1 VSALDRVHAAY
12 RSAHRRA
19 PTILTRAPGRVNL
32 IGEHTDY
39 NDGFALP
46 MALPFDVA
54 IAAHADA
61 TGHINATSEGFAP
74 AHAAVTD
81 APDPATGWIAYVHG
95 IAHLLDAGSQDGRLF
110 MVMRYYAAGS
120 LEEAAGRLDVGLV
133 MQCVADA
140 ARGAHALHEL
150 GVAHRDIKPANVL
163 IDDGRGVLAD
173 LGLAQMLGNAVTTV
187 GFGPIGAL
195 EFMAPS
201 LAWGEKA
208 SRGTDVWSL
217 AATLHRAI
225 TGHSTVGDID
235 TTSLLAALR
244 HVMHT
249 EPTIGGDC
257 PDPLVPVLR
266 RALRIGDT
274 DSYPTA
280 AAFADD
286 LEALVQQGVS

>member
-1 VSALDRVHAAY
+1 MEQVADYAIVREMRNGNHGLMYVAAPPPRLGIDDTYVAVKVLNHHATDDEFRRVANELRLLNSADSPH
-12 RSAHRRA
+12 
-19 PTILTRAPGRVNL
+19 
-32 IGEHTDY
+32 
-39 NDGFALP
+39 
-46 MALPFDVA
+46 
-54 IAAHADA
+54 
-61 TGHINATSEGFAP
+61 
-74 AHAAVTD
+74 
-81 APDPATGWIAYVHG
+81 

-110 MVMRYYAAGS
+110 IVMRYYAAGS